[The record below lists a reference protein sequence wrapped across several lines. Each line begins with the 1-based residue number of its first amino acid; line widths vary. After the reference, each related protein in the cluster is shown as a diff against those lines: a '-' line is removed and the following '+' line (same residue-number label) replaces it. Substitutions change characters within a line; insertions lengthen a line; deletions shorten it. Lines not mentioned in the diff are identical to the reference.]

1 MVKNGNNSKDGKIEC
16 VLRKYH
22 IHVPGGSILEI
33 ESTKPISEEETKRL
47 LEEDN
52 GISDF
57 FRHYKITGYLHPV
70 IVPRKVRQDNEPR
83 PDPAKPLTPR
93 QRVNLLL
100 EMKGE
105 FTARDYVKYMKN
117 LGHDVTKWMMHCD
130 TNNAMELKRL
140 KIVDDTRRL
149 CIYKVVDHMPVDES
163 LFVQLLKDRKLQ
175 MGIIR

>member
-1 MVKNGNNSKDGKIEC
+1 MEDDMMNKDGKIEC

-22 IHVPGGSILEI
+22 IHIPGGSILEV

-47 LEEDN
+47 LEEDD
-52 GISDF
+52 GISNF

-70 IVPRKVRQDNEPR
+70 NSLRRARQDNEPR

-105 FTARDYVKYMKN
+105 FTRNEYIEHMK
-117 LGHDVTKWMMHCD
+117 GIGYDMTKWMAHVD
-130 TNNAMELKRL
+130 FNNAVNLKRL
-140 KIVDDTRRL
+140 EIVDDTRRA
-149 CIYKVVDHMPVDES
+149 IKYRVIDPIQVDEP
-163 LFVQLLKDRKLQ
+163 LFKQLLKDRRVQ
-175 MGIIR
+175 IGVIQ